1 MSRSLEFT
9 IREQLAKYLSHEI
22 SLRDFKDWFF
32 SSTWDVDRIGDP
44 VLTDLVYD
52 IKLDLAEFSHGDW
65 TEEELHDLLRS
76 YLEKQVIGIPENN
89 IKYGTLNPNISIPVL
104 ANPTVVAVPNSLPV
118 FKTHLQRSA

>member
-32 SSTWDVDRIGDP
+32 SNSWDIDRIGDP
-44 VLTDLVYD
+44 VLTDLVYG

-89 IKYGTLNPNISIPVL
+89 IKW
-104 ANPTVVAVPNSLPV
+104 
-118 FKTHLQRSA
+118 